1 MKKLLIGMLLLGGVI
16 AVIAVIARRRSGS
29 TVDEWD
35 SFAAETNGRTSDSV
49 TKATDA
55 ATESISEVADA
66 AKGSVSKAADAA
78 QTSASKAAEAAK
90 KA

>member
-35 SFAAETNGRTSDSV
+35 SFAADTYGRTSDSV

-55 ATESISEVADA
+55 ATESISQVADA
-66 AKGSVSKAADAA
+66 AKGSVSEATDAA